1 MQRNPGCTGVSV
13 LMTNLMFHPEQLI
26 STLRHAANPEL
37 ARPMEAYMKNRFPF
51 LGIKKPERAAL
62 LKPFLKEAREAELH
76 LINSAV
82 EQLWALPEREFHYAA
97 MGLMDQKKKY
107 WNVGSFSL
115 MESLITHKSWWDTV
129 DHIAA
134 NQLGTY
140 LLRQTPEFRRKTA
153 LRWSADNNMWL
164 NRTAL
169 IFQLKYKEHTDA
181 ELLFS
186 LAETHSQSK
195 EFFIRKAIGWALRQY
210 AYTAPEDV
218 RAFLQ
223 CTPLHSLSVREASKH
238 L

>member
-1 MQRNPGCTGVSV
+1 
-13 LMTNLMFHPEQLI
+13 MFHTGILI
-26 STLRHAANPEL
+26 ESLRQSANAET

-62 LKPFLKEAREAELH
+62 MKPFLKEARETELDLIHRAVDH
-76 LINSAV
+76 L
-82 EQLWALPEREFHYAA
+82 WTLPEREFHYTA
-97 MGLMDQKKKY
+97 MGLMDQKKKF
-107 WNVGSFSL
+107 WNTESFAL
-115 MESLITHKSWWDTV
+115 MESLITRKSWWDSV
-129 DHIAA
+129 DHIAT
-134 NQLGTY
+134 NQLGAY

-153 LRWSADNNMWL
+153 LRWSADDNMWL

-169 IFQLKYKEHTDA
+169 IFQLKYKEQTDV

-223 CTPLHSLSVREASKH
+223 CTSLHTLSVREASKH